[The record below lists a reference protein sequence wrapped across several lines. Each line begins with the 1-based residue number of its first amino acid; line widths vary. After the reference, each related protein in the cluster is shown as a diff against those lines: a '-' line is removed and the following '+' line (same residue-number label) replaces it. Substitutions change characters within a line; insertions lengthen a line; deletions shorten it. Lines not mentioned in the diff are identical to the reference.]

1 MSLPPQEPGS
11 EGSSEGNSGPAV
23 ETDSN
28 ARVSAAAADLTA
40 VVRRLVDLPDEVQ
53 VEGMSGRDGLLLEA
67 SVAPSDTGKVIG
79 REGRTIQALRT
90 LLDARGDQQGERY
103 ELDLLDD

>member
-1 MSLPPQEPGS
+1 MSLPPDDFGPDERS
-11 EGSSEGNSGPAV
+11 EPAV
-23 ETDSN
+23 SADSN
-28 ARVSAAAADLTA
+28 ARATAAAADLTA
-40 VVRRLVDLPDEVQ
+40 VIRRLVDLPDEVR
-53 VEGMSGRDGLLLEA
+53 VDGMSGRDGLLLEA